1 MNYNLEHEILE
12 PDCSEPGGRVTCQF
26 VSLNSVR
33 PPGFLLL
40 VQQRNTAA
48 FKPSYI
54 RYLTAFCWCN
64 DPHVLTVVRQV
75 STKVWDSEF
84 PPVILVSDTQDK
96 KTHRF
101 CTQA

>member
-12 PDCSEPGGRVTCQF
+12 PDCSEPGGRVACRF

-48 FKPSYI
+48 FKPSCF
-54 RYLTAFCWCN
+54 RYLTAFFWCN
-64 DPHVLTVVRQV
+64 DPHILIVVRKV
-75 STKVWDSEF
+75 ST
-84 PPVILVSDTQDK
+84 
-96 KTHRF
+96 
-101 CTQA
+101 

>member
-12 PDCSEPGGRVTCQF
+12 PDCSEPGGRVACRLM
-26 VSLNSVR
+26 SLNSGR
-33 PPGFLLL
+33 PPGFLLF
-40 VQQRNTAA
+40 VQQRNTEV

-54 RYLTAFCWCN
+54 RYLTA
-64 DPHVLTVVRQV
+64 DPHILLVVRQV

-84 PPVILVSDTQDK
+84 PPLIIVSDTQDK
-96 KTHRF
+96 KMHCF